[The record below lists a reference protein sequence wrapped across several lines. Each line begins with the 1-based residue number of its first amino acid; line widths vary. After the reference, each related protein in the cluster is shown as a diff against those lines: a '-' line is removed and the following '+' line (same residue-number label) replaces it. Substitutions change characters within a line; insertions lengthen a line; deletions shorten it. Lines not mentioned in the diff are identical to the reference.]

1 MKLIYEASRVASKCQ
16 MCKKYEVIW
25 RKIASAK
32 ERVARWE
39 TESINPVSTDKEKDN
54 IAAWQRE
61 LKDMELMKQ
70 TKMRTI

>member
-1 MKLIYEASRVASKCQ
+1 
-16 MCKKYEVIW
+16 MCKKHEVIW
-25 RKIASAK
+25 RKIVAAK

-39 TESINPVSTDKEKDN
+39 AEGINPVSTDKEKDA

-61 LKDMELMKQ
+61 LKEMDLMKQ